1 MRRSDITRL
10 NTLAVVGAALTLGT
24 CATPQCEPELSA
36 QALVGAILID
46 GTGDEP
52 KADAVV
58 VVRDGMIEC
67 AGSRSDCAVP
77 SDAETIDV
85 SGKWITPGIIDTH
98 VHFSQ
103 TAFVDGRPDF
113 LDLREIYPYEQIES
127 RLRNHPET
135 QFRSYLC
142 AGVTAVF
149 DVGGYP
155 WTWGLPELAENDTW
169 APHVASAGP
178 LLSTLDHWLNL
189 PAERQFM
196 FLESEE
202 KAVEFVRYVHAH
214 GAEAVK
220 VWFIAVSDEEFEAK
234 GAAVLAG
241 GAEAKRLGIP
251 LIVHATDLREAKVAV
266 QAGAH
271 LLVHSVWDQLVG
283 EEFIEMVR
291 ETGTI
296 YSPTLIVGGGYLAAA
311 EAIAAGEVPEMD
323 DPNGCVDPWTRAKI
337 EAIPELSSDLIPEE
351 TLQRRRDRVAKSN
364 EIGDANLRTLSVA
377 GIPIAMGTDAGN
389 VLTLHGP
396 SVYAEMEAM
405 QAAGMTQAEV
415 LVSATSTAARAML
428 RDDIGTLEAGQ
439 IADLLVLGSDP
450 LEDIANFRSL
460 EMVMRGGVMRS
471 VQELAA
477 VASAPT
483 VID

>member
-1 MRRSDITRL
+1 MGYLDIRRWGGWIAVATALALGGCDTPRSD
-10 NTLAVVGAALTLGT
+10 
-24 CATPQCEPELSA
+24 PELSA
-36 QALVGAILID
+36 QALVGGTLID
-46 GTGDEP
+46 GTGAAP
-52 KADAVV
+52 VSDAVV
-58 VVRDGMIEC
+58 VVRDGRIDC

-77 SDAETIDV
+77 RGARTIDV
-85 SGKWITPGIIDTH
+85 SGKWITPGIIDSH

-103 TAFVDGRPDF
+103 TAFADGRPDF
-113 LDLREIYPYEQIES
+113 LDLRELYPYEQVES

-142 AGVTAVF
+142 SGVTAVF

-155 WTWGLPELAENDTW
+155 WTWGLPELAENDTS

-196 FLESEE
+196 YFESEE
-202 KAVEFVRYVHAH
+202 KSVEFVRYIHAH
-214 GAEAVK
+214 GAAAVK
-220 VWFIAVSDEEFEAK
+220 IWFIAVSDEEFEDK
-234 GAAVLAG
+234 GAAVLAA

-271 LLVHSVWDQLVG
+271 LLVHSVWDQPVD

-291 ETGTI
+291 DTGTI
-296 YSPTLIVGGGYLAAA
+296 YNPTLIVGGGYLAAA
-311 EAIAAGEVPEMD
+311 EAIAAGEVPAMD
-323 DPNGCVDPWTRAKI
+323 DPNGCIDPWTRDKI
-337 EAIPELSSDLIPEE
+337 EAIPELSADLISEE
-351 TLQRRRDRVAKSN
+351 TLRRRRERVAKRN
-364 EIGDANLRTLSVA
+364 GIGDANLMTLLDA

-389 VLTLHGP
+389 VLTFHGP
-396 SVYAEMEAM
+396 SVYAETEAM
-405 QAAGMTQAEV
+405 QAAGMTPEEV

-428 RDDIGTLEAGQ
+428 RSDIGTLAAGQ

-450 LEDIANFRSL
+450 LEDITNIRSL
-460 EMVMRGGVMRS
+460 EMVMRGGSMRS

-477 VASAPT
+477 VASAPGD
-483 VID
+483 ID